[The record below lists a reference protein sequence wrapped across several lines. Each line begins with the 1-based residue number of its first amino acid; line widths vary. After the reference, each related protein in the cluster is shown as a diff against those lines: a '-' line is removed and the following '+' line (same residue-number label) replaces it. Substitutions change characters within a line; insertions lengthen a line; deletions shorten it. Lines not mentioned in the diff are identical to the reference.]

1 MIIDPG
7 LTSSICLFSLDYLD
21 KQDTPSIPEGYT
33 LSIAFACV
41 LEIVKGLNT
50 LVVQGEPHPTV
61 QGWIE
66 PDKRVEKSSDTGVGA
81 TSIDA
86 ITKDKTADHG
96 KALWFF
102 MR

>member
-1 MIIDPG
+1 M
-7 LTSSICLFSLDYLD
+7 FSLDHLD

-50 LVVQGEPHPTV
+50 LVVQGEPPPII

-66 PDKRVEKSSDTGVGA
+66 PEDHVKKSSDTGVGA

-86 ITKDKTADHG
+86 ITKDKSADQG
-96 KALWFF
+96 KVR
-102 MR
+102 MDK